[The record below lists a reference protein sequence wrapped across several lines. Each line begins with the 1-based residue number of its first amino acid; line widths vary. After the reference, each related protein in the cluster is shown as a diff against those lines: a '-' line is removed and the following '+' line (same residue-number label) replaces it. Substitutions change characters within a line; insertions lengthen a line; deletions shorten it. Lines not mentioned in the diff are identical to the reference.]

1 MDHER
6 FRDWFSHVDD
16 LTAAQREEVAAAL
29 SGRPQGAASLATIEL
44 GVDEERRCAHCG
56 SGGSVSRGKA
66 RGLRRYR
73 CKPAGRHSARSPAR
87 RCRVCTTRSAGCRS
101 ANRSEGETIRASAAR
116 CGIAPSTAH
125 RWRHRFLEAVRQA
138 PDRLA
143 GIVEADETFVLES
156 RKGERKLNRKPRRR
170 GGKARKRGL
179 SREQVPILVAA
190 DRTGA
195 TLSHTLPAL
204 DADSVREALEPVIAR
219 DALLVSDASGC
230 YPPAA
235 APSLMRA
242 STAPPASV
250 CAAPCTSRRSTAA
263 TARSRGFCEPSAA
276 SPPRTSTAI
285 LVPSHRTRRPAIPK
299 SVSRGGNGQTMP
311 TYRELS
317 LF

>member
-73 CKPAGRHSARSPAR
+73 CKACGKTFGALTGTALSGLHHKERWLSFGESLA
-87 RCRVCTTRSAGCRS
+87 
-101 ANRSEGETIRASAAR
+101 EGETIRASAAR

-170 GGKARKRGL
+170 GG
-179 SREQVPILVAA
+179 
-190 DRTGA
+190 
-195 TLSHTLPAL
+195 
-204 DADSVREALEPVIAR
+204 
-219 DALLVSDASGC
+219 
-230 YPPAA
+230 
-235 APSLMRA
+235 
-242 STAPPASV
+242 
-250 CAAPCTSRRSTAA
+250 
-263 TARSRGFCEPSAA
+263 
-276 SPPRTSTAI
+276 
-285 LVPSHRTRRPAIPK
+285 
-299 SVSRGGNGQTMP
+299 NGQTMP

-317 LF
+317 LSL